1 MAGLPIKIQFALIGL
16 DGAPEF
22 IFDLVGLDDT
32 SVSLGVGDIGANHYV
47 VKVGDSL
54 CALFRQKGHI
64 EFDEFLDKLSQSSL
78 HFKIAVKVYLR
89 EGSTTDFENK
99 LQDVNKMESEAD
111 HLRRAIENKLY
122 AQTLIPESRGD
133 VLGLIENLDHLL
145 NLFEGSLW
153 AFFIEKPEIP
163 DEYHA
168 GYETLTDMAV
178 ESVEALVLASRAFF
192 RNIEAVG
199 DHNHKVMFYE
209 KEADKVS
216 TKLKLAIFNSE
227 LDLSRKAQ
235 LRNFVEHIDNIPDW
249 AEDVADRLAIYAIKR
264 TV

>member
-1 MAGLPIKIQFALIGL
+1 MELTKNI
-16 DGAPEF
+16 
-22 IFDLVGLDDT
+22 
-32 SVSLGVGDIGANHYV
+32 S
-47 VKVGDSL
+47 
-54 CALFRQKGHI
+54 LFRHTRALENEI
-64 EFDEFLDKLSQSSL
+64 DEFLDKLSQSSL
-78 HFKIAVKVYLR
+78 HFKIAVKVYLHD
-89 EGSTTDFENK
+89 GSTTDFELK

-111 HLRRAIENKLY
+111 HLRRAIETKLY

-133 VLGLIENLDHLL
+133 VLGLIETLDHLL

-153 AFFIEKPEIP
+153 AFSIEKPEIP
-163 DEYHA
+163 EEFRDDY
-168 GYETLTDMAV
+168 GNLTDMAV
-178 ESVEALVLASRAFF
+178 MAVESLVHASRAFF
-192 RNIEAVG
+192 RNLEAVG

-216 TKLKLAIFNSE
+216 TKLKQAIFNFE

-264 TV
+264 TL